1 METQEENKKP
11 NELLC
16 DDLISLLNG
25 SFGIACNANDF
36 FNYACADCV
45 MIDALDLK
53 WVLPIY
59 KKYPRAGL
67 NACMSYIAKQKP
79 IKPYIT
85 KEFEEAYAEIERLN
99 PDVQS
104 EY

>member
-1 METQEENKKP
+1 MENQEDKSLLYD
-11 NELLC
+11 EL
-16 DDLISLLNG
+16 IALLNG

-36 FNYACADCV
+36 FDYACADSV
-45 MIDALDLK
+45 LIDALDLK

-79 IKPYIT
+79 INPYIT
-85 KEFEEAYAEIERLN
+85 KEFEEAYAEIETLN